1 THLHKEVF
9 LATRISESSVTH
21 ILSDYNKTGDIT
33 LLKHSCQ
40 PPKDFQDEYINTIHN
55 LIFSASKSGTPLSI
69 KILILELSKVDLES
83 DEDEDENLDFSD
95 SD

>member
-1 THLHKEVF
+1 EVS
-9 LATRISESSVTH
+9 LATEIRESSVAC

-33 LLKHSCQ
+33 LPKHSHQ

-55 LIFSASKSGTPLSI
+55 LISSAGKSEVI
-69 KILILELSKVDLES
+69 ENRVDLES
-83 DEDEDENLDFSD
+83 DKDEDENLDFSD